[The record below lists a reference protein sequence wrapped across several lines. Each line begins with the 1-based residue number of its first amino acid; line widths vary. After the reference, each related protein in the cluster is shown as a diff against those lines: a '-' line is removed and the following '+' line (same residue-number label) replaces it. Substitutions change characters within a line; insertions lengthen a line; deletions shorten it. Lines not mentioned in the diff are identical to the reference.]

1 MSISSNTPGPRD
13 PLSFGGILRQHRSA
27 HQLTQAALA
36 QQAGCSP
43 EVLRKFEADAK
54 RPSQQLA
61 ERLADALVLAGS
73 ERDRFLHAARGRMAA
88 QAPRSGPAAARAPA
102 PIAEPAPV
110 LRIDWLA
117 RTKLLPPRVRRDV
130 LDRARL

>member
-54 RPSQQLA
+54 RPSLQLA
-61 ERLADALVLAGS
+61 ERLADALGLTGA
-73 ERDRFLHAARGRMAA
+73 ERVQFLHAARYKAPARP
-88 QAPRSGPAAARAPA
+88 PRSAPAAHVLPPAAAP
-102 PIAEPAPV
+102 PPV
-110 LRIDWLA
+110 LRLDWLA
-117 RTKLLPPRVRRDV
+117 R
-130 LDRARL
+130 

>member
-36 QQAGCSP
+36 QRAGCSP

-61 ERLADALVLAGS
+61 ERLADALSLTGT
-73 ERDRFLHAARGRMAA
+73 EHDQFLHAARDGMAA
-88 QAPRSGPAAARAPA
+88 RPPRSAPAAARV
-102 PIAEPAPV
+102 AEPVAAP
-110 LRIDWLA
+110 
-117 RTKLLPPRVRRDV
+117 
-130 LDRARL
+130 